1 MTKMIQKSVILTV
14 VLGLLL
20 AAAAPSA
27 MAQDRCHRHDYT
39 SSRYDNDN
47 YRRERYDND
56 NYRRDRYDNDNYRRD
71 RYDNDDYRRDRY
83 RNDYYNPQA
92 TTGKAV
98 GRTAAGAGIGAL
110 AGALIGGGKGAAI
123 GAVIGGAGGYIYHQQ
138 KVNNQKD
145 RWHR

>member
-1 MTKMIQKSVILTV
+1 MTKTIQKSVILTV

-27 MAQDRCHRHDYT
+27 MAQDKCHRRDYT
-39 SSRYDNDN
+39 SSRYDND
-47 YRRERYDND
+47 D
-56 NYRRDRYDNDNYRRD
+56 YRRD

-123 GAVIGGAGGYIYHQQ
+123 GAVIGGAGGYLHPQPDSHN
-138 KVNNQKD
+138 KTD
-145 RWHR
+145 RLSRRRLSPP

>member
-20 AAAAPSA
+20 ATAAAPSA
-27 MAQDRCHRHDYT
+27 MAQDRCHRRGYT
-39 SSRYDNDN
+39 SSRDYND
-47 YRRERYDND
+47 D
-56 NYRRDRYDNDNYRRD
+56 YRRDRYDNDDYRRD

-123 GAVIGGAGGYIYHQQ
+123 GALIGGAGAVSLHPAE
-138 KVNNQKD
+138 VNKKKET
-145 RWHR
+145 

>member
-20 AAAAPSA
+20 AAAAAPSA
-27 MAQDRCHRHDYT
+27 MAQDRCHRRDYT
-39 SSRYDNDN
+39 SSRYNND
-47 YRRERYDND
+47 D
-56 NYRRDRYDNDNYRRD
+56 YRRD

-138 KVNNQKD
+138 KVNNQRD
-145 RWHR
+145 RW

>member
-27 MAQDRCHRHDYT
+27 MAQDRCHRRDYT
-39 SSRYDNDN
+39 SSRYNND
-47 YRRERYDND
+47 Y
-56 NYRRDRYDNDNYRRD
+56 YRRDRYDNDDYRRD

-138 KVNNQKD
+138 KVNNQRD
-145 RWHR
+145 RWYRR

>member
-27 MAQDRCHRHDYT
+27 MAQDRCHRRDYT
-39 SSRYDNDN
+39 SSRYDND
-47 YRRERYDND
+47 D
-56 NYRRDRYDNDNYRRD
+56 YRRD

-138 KVNNQKD
+138 KVNNQRD
-145 RWHR
+145 RWYRR

>member
-20 AAAAPSA
+20 AAAAAPSA
-27 MAQDRCHRHDYT
+27 MAQDRCHRRDYT
-39 SSRYDNDN
+39 SSRYNND
-47 YRRERYDND
+47 D
-56 NYRRDRYDNDNYRRD
+56 YRRD

-138 KVNNQKD
+138 KVNNQRD
-145 RWHR
+145 RWYRR

>member
-20 AAAAPSA
+20 AAAAAPTA
-27 MAQDRCHRHDYT
+27 MAQDRCHRRDYT
-39 SSRYDNDN
+39 SSRYDN
-47 YRRERYDND
+47 ND
-56 NYRRDRYDNDNYRRD
+56 YRRD

-138 KVNNQKD
+138 KVNNQRD
-145 RWHR
+145 RWYRR

>member
-27 MAQDRCHRHDYT
+27 MAQDRCHRRDYT
-39 SSRYDNDN
+39 SSRYNND
-47 YRRERYDND
+47 D
-56 NYRRDRYDNDNYRRD
+56 YRRD

-138 KVNNQKD
+138 KVNNQRD
-145 RWHR
+145 R

>member
-20 AAAAPSA
+20 AAAAAPSA
-27 MAQDRCHRHDYT
+27 MAQDRCHRRGYT
-39 SSRYDNDN
+39 SSRGYND
-47 YRRERYDND
+47 D
-56 NYRRDRYDNDNYRRD
+56 YRRD
-71 RYDNDDYRRDRY
+71 RYDNDDYRGDRY

-123 GAVIGGAGGYIYHQQ
+123 GALIGGAGGYIYHQQ
-138 KVNNQKD
+138 KVNNQND
-145 RWHR
+145 RWRR

>member
-20 AAAAPSA
+20 ATAAAPSA
-27 MAQDRCHRHDYT
+27 MAQDRCHRRGYT
-39 SSRYDNDN
+39 SSRDYND
-47 YRRERYDND
+47 D
-56 NYRRDRYDNDNYRRD
+56 YRRD

-123 GAVIGGAGGYIYHQQ
+123 GALIGGAGGYIYHQQ
-138 KVNNQKD
+138 KVNNQND

>member
-20 AAAAPSA
+20 AVAAAPSA
-27 MAQDRCHRHDYT
+27 MAQDRCHRRGYT
-39 SSRYDNDN
+39 SSKDYND
-47 YRRERYDND
+47 D
-56 NYRRDRYDNDNYRRD
+56 YRRD

-123 GAVIGGAGGYIYHQQ
+123 GALIGGAGGYIYHQQ
-138 KVNNQKD
+138 KVNNQND
-145 RWHR
+145 RWRR

>member
-27 MAQDRCHRHDYT
+27 MAQDRCHRRGYT
-39 SSRYDNDN
+39 SSRDYND
-47 YRRERYDND
+47 D
-56 NYRRDRYDNDNYRRD
+56 YRRD

-123 GAVIGGAGGYIYHQQ
+123 GALIGGAGGYIYHQQ
-138 KVNNQKD
+138 KVNNQND
-145 RWHR
+145 RWRR

>member
-20 AAAAPSA
+20 AAAAAPTA
-27 MAQDRCHRHDYT
+27 MAQDRCHRRDYT
-39 SSRYDNDN
+39 SSRYNND
-47 YRRERYDND
+47 D
-56 NYRRDRYDNDNYRRD
+56 YRRDRYDS
-71 RYDNDDYRRDRY
+71 DDYRRDRY

-138 KVNNQKD
+138 KVNNQRD
-145 RWHR
+145 RWYRR

>member
-1 MTKMIQKSVILTV
+1 MTKMIQKSVIMTV

-27 MAQDRCHRHDYT
+27 MAQDRCHRRGYT
-39 SSRYDNDN
+39 SSRDYND
-47 YRRERYDND
+47 D
-56 NYRRDRYDNDNYRRD
+56 YRRD

-123 GAVIGGAGGYIYHQQ
+123 GALIGGAGGYIYHQQ
-138 KVNNQKD
+138 KVNNQND
-145 RWHR
+145 RWRR

>member
-20 AAAAPSA
+20 ATAAAPSA
-27 MAQDRCHRHDYT
+27 MAQDRCHRRGYT
-39 SSRYDNDN
+39 SSRDYND
-47 YRRERYDND
+47 D
-56 NYRRDRYDNDNYRRD
+56 YRRD

-83 RNDYYNPQA
+83 HNDYYNPQA

-123 GAVIGGAGGYIYHQQ
+123 GALIGGAGGYIYHQQ
-138 KVNNQKD
+138 KVNNQND

>member
-27 MAQDRCHRHDYT
+27 MAQDRCHRRGYT
-39 SSRYDNDN
+39 SSRGYND
-47 YRRERYDND
+47 D
-56 NYRRDRYDNDNYRRD
+56 YRRDRYDNYDTRRD
-71 RYDNDDYRRDRY
+71 RYNNDDYRGDRY

-123 GAVIGGAGGYIYHQQ
+123 GALIGGAGGFIFPQH
-138 KVNNQKD
+138 KGKKMND
-145 RWHR
+145 SLGA

>member
-27 MAQDRCHRHDYT
+27 MAQDRCHRRGYT
-39 SSRYDNDN
+39 SSRGYND
-47 YRRERYDND
+47 D
-56 NYRRDRYDNDNYRRD
+56 YRRD

-123 GAVIGGAGGYIYHQQ
+123 GALIGGAGGYIYHQQ
-138 KVNNQKD
+138 KVNNQND
-145 RWHR
+145 RWRR

>member
-20 AAAAPSA
+20 AAAAAPSA
-27 MAQDRCHRHDYT
+27 MAQDKCHRRDYT
-39 SSRYDNDN
+39 SSRYNND
-47 YRRERYDND
+47 D
-56 NYRRDRYDNDNYRRD
+56 YRRD

-83 RNDYYNPQA
+83 RNDYYSPQA

-138 KVNNQKD
+138 KVNNQRD
-145 RWHR
+145 RWYRR

>member
-20 AAAAPSA
+20 VAAAAPSA
-27 MAQDRCHRHDYT
+27 MAQDRCDRRGYT
-39 SSRYDNDN
+39 SSGRYND
-47 YRRERYDND
+47 D
-56 NYRRDRYDNDNYRRD
+56 YRRDRYDNE
-71 RYDNDDYRRDRY
+71 DYRRDRY

-123 GAVIGGAGGYIYHQQ
+123 GAVLGGAGGYIYHQQ
-138 KVNNQKD
+138 KVNNQRD
-145 RWHR
+145 RWYRR

>member
-20 AAAAPSA
+20 AAAAAPTA
-27 MAQDRCHRHDYT
+27 MAQDRCHRRDYT
-39 SSRYDNDN
+39 SSRYNND
-47 YRRERYDND
+47 D
-56 NYRRDRYDNDNYRRD
+56 YRRD

-138 KVNNQKD
+138 KVNNQRD
-145 RWHR
+145 RWYRR